1 MKTKLLCFCFLL
13 TLGLAAS
20 TQDSKP
26 ITVKTGQEFTITL
39 VSNPTTGYRWDLDKP
54 IDGKLVQL
62 VTNDYVRPNTT
73 LIGAGGK
80 QVWTFKAV
88 AEGKTQI
95 DLKYFRS
102 WEKDVEPVQKTN
114 FVVVISGK

>member
-20 TQDSKP
+20 AQDSKP